1 MAQILIPT
9 DMSDGS
15 RKAVLFAL
23 NTFDTGKDRFT
34 LLLSIGDTPRP
45 HLVPEFIQYVKR
57 QAREELDAFIAKLR
71 ASLPGKQLDLRGVV
85 ENGSVFAVIQR
96 FTQDNPVD
104 MVVMGTRGEGGAL
117 RWGSNAEVVARN
129 ASGPVIVV
137 PPEWKEGPVG
147 KILYADDREEV
158 TDLKTL
164 LPLLRLAKHYD
175 AGIDFVHVSKEG
187 MVREPEP
194 GSAGNADM
202 FQGIKTSSATTMGTG
217 VTENLARLVD
227 DGGYGMLAIL
237 HRRLGWLDTLFHRSV
252 AKRMALNTTV
262 PLLVLHE

>member
-23 NTFDTGKDRFT
+23 NAFNTGKDQFT

-57 QAREELDAFIAKLR
+57 QAREELDAFMAQIR
-71 ASLPGKQLDLRGVV
+71 ASHPGKALNLRGVV

-96 FTQDNPVD
+96 FRQDNPVD

-117 RWGSNAEVVARN
+117 KWGSNAEVVARN

-137 PPEWKEGPVG
+137 PPEWKAGPIE
-147 KILYADDREEV
+147 KILYADDRGEV
-158 TDLKTL
+158 ADLKTL
-164 LPLLRLAKHYD
+164 LPLVQLAQRHE

-187 MVREPEP
+187 VVREPDP
-194 GSAGNADM
+194 GSAGRSDI
-202 FQGIKTSSATTMGTG
+202 FKGIKTSNATTMGAS

-227 DGGYGMLAIL
+227 GGGYGMLAIM
-237 HRRLGWLDTLFHRSV
+237 HRRLGWLDSLFHRSV

>member
-9 DMSDGS
+9 DMSEGS
-15 RKAVLFAL
+15 RTAVLFAL
-23 NTFDTGKDRFT
+23 NTFDTEKDQFT

-45 HLVPEFIQYVKR
+45 RLFPEFIQYVKQ
-57 QAREELDAFIAKLR
+57 QAREELDAFVARIRNAH
-71 ASLPGKQLDLRGVV
+71 PGKTLNLRGVV
-85 ENGSVFAVIQR
+85 ENGSVFAVIEGHGR
-96 FTQDNPVD
+96 NNPVD

-117 RWGSNAEVVARN
+117 KWGSNAEVVARN

-137 PPEWKEGPVG
+137 PPEWEAGPIE

-158 TDLKTL
+158 DDLKTL
-164 LPLLRLAKHYD
+164 LPLVQLAKHHG

-187 MVREPEP
+187 VVREPEP
-194 GSAGNADM
+194 GSAGRSDI
-202 FQGIKTSSATTMGTG
+202 FQGIKTSNATTMGAS

-227 DGGYGMLAIL
+227 GGGYGMLAIM
-237 HRRLGWLDTLFHRSV
+237 HRRLGWLDALFHRSV